1 MNLIV
6 DTQVFLWWIVDD
18 RALSGRARDL
28 MRDAGNTL
36 FLSAVS
42 AWEIAIKIALGR
54 LEISGEPSLV
64 VPEQMA
70 ANSIEPLPVQI
81 SHALQVYSLPPH
93 HRDPFDR
100 MLVAQSQIEGLP
112 IITPDARIG
121 DYDVEVIWK

>member
-6 DTQVFLWWIVDD
+6 DTQVFLWWLVDD
-18 RALSGRARDL
+18 HALSERARDL

-36 FLSAVS
+36 YLSAVS
-42 AWEIAIKIALGR
+42 AWEIAVKAALGR
-54 LEISGEPSLV
+54 LELRGEPSTV

-81 SHALQVYSLPPH
+81 SHALQVYSLPAH

-112 IITPDARIG
+112 ILTSDANIG
-121 DYDVEVIWK
+121 HYDVEVVWK

>member
-6 DTQVFLWWIVDD
+6 DTQVFLWWLVDD

-36 FLSAVS
+36 YLSAVS
-42 AWEIAIKIALGR
+42 AWEIAIKVALGR
-54 LEISGEPSLV
+54 LELSGEPAIV

-81 SHALQVYSLPPH
+81 SHALHVYSLPSH

-112 IITPDARIG
+112 ILTSDARIG
-121 DYDVEVIWK
+121 HYDVEVVWK

>member
-6 DTQVFLWWIVDD
+6 DTQVFLWWLVDD
-18 RALSGRARDL
+18 GALSSRARDL
-28 MRDAGNTL
+28 MKDAGNTL
-36 FLSAVS
+36 YLSAVS
-42 AWEIAIKIALGR
+42 AWEIAIKAALGR
-54 LEISGEPSLV
+54 LEFSGEPAIV

-81 SHALQVYSLPPH
+81 SHALQVYSLPAH

-112 IITPDARIG
+112 IITSDARIG
-121 DYDVEVIWK
+121 DYDVEVIWE

>member
-1 MNLIV
+1 VNLIV